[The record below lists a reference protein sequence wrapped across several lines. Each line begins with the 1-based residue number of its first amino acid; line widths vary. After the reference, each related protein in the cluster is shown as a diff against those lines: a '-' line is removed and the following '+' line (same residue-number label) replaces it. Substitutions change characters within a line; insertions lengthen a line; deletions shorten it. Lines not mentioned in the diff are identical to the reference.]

1 MVVRRCAVGAM
12 LVAALAVA
20 FAPAQHVAELK
31 AQHVAAL
38 KARQAAARPPSEP
51 AAANPIPPTGFT
63 AHDTTVNG
71 IRIHYV
77 IGGNGPT
84 LVLLHGYPETSYA
97 WFRVMPQLAR
107 HYTIVAP
114 DLRGAGGSSAPPD
127 GYDKVTMAMDVH
139 ALLASLGRTQGVN
152 VVGHDIG
159 SMVAYA
165 YAGSY
170 RNDVAKLVL
179 SEAPIPDRSVY
190 GSPAVTAL
198 GSGLQSFGFGLPEDA
213 VRGREAQWVSGFQG
227 WLAGDKSVFTPQD
240 TSVYARALRDPD
252 HLRAGFEWFR
262 AFPADNREVD
272 VMGKQ
277 RLTIPVLAVGADHG
291 LGASVGEQA
300 RLYADDVEATVVK
313 ESGHWIWQEQPPL
326 MADLLLDFLG
336 SAD

>member
-1 MVVRRCAVGAM
+1 V

-20 FAPAQHVAELK
+20 VAPEQHAAELK
-31 AQHVAAL
+31 AHHGVAL
-38 KARQAAARPPSEP
+38 KAHHGAALEAPQAAARPPSEP
-51 AAANPIPPTGFT
+51 TATNPIPPTGFT

-71 IRIHYV
+71 IRLHYV

-127 GYDKVTMAMDVH
+127 GYDKVSMAMDVH
-139 ALLASLGRTQGVN
+139 ALLASLGRTQEVN
-152 VVGHDIG
+152 VVGHDVG

-179 SEAPIPDRSVY
+179 TEAPIPDRSVY

-198 GSGLQSFGFGLPEDA
+198 GSGLQSFGFGLPPEDA

-240 TSVYARALRDPD
+240 TAVYARALRDPD

-272 VMGKQ
+272 VMGRQ

-291 LGASVGEQA
+291 LGASVGEQV
-300 RLYADDVEATVVK
+300 RMYADDVGPAVVK
-313 ESGHWIWQEQPPL
+313 ESGHWIWEEQPQL

-336 SAD
+336 SSD